1 VQDNVLKVKRHFLN
15 DLKPGQLVLVNAAK
29 NSERPFPL
37 QLTIV
42 ENDPFHCSLKCENTS
57 KEHEIYGYEQI
68 VEILSVKKRGIV
80 ICFSMLK
87 SYEKKFNYL

>member
-1 VQDNVLKVKRHFLN
+1 MALKVKRRFLN

-29 NSERPFPL
+29 ITERPFPL

-42 ENDPFHCSLKCENTS
+42 EHDPFSCNFKCENTS

-68 VEILSVKKRGIV
+68 VEIISVKKRGIV
-80 ICFSMLK
+80 MGFFMLK
-87 SYEKKFNYL
+87 SCG